1 MPPVKTVASSSDVD
15 TEATAE
21 LPVLDVA
28 AYESTLGDPIS
39 NTDTWAA
46 PAPAALTTAV
56 PELDAAGLNVRDGDR
71 KGEVGDRLLRL
82 VIEQR
87 ATDRR

>member
-28 AYESTLGDPIS
+28 AYESTLSDPIS

-46 PAPAALTTAV
+46 PAPRAGVLPAAV
-56 PELDAAGLNVRDGDR
+56 PELDATAIPTLRPANRRRCHGPERHARNAGAG
-71 KGEVGDRLLRL
+71 
-82 VIEQR
+82 Q
-87 ATDRR
+87 A